1 MASEEAS
8 QLVILGNGFDLKLGL
23 ATKFEDYLNSFSI
36 DDNIKKLNVLFN
48 DLKEYSKA
56 EIQQD
61 PYNMSINDNLDN
73 ISEKI
78 SEIDKYIESIEKDNY
93 QKKSLLEFYINT
105 ECNQIKL
112 DLIPTLKRNNYYSR
126 VYNQRAELL
135 EQMIDK
141 YYVNRNIQITF
152 WDLYFLYLRDLKE
165 PTVIFNWNDVEL
177 QILNFYTKKLYR
189 QYGENVTNYEGFNLI
204 VQSFKNNPVKWSYY
218 EDEKLWLIIYT
229 LHKSYNFTSNEID
242 RYLYQELIRFSQ
254 NFVDYLKSQYSQC
267 YYGRN
272 DYKLNS
278 RWNFIDEKIAG
289 SEKYELLNFNYT
301 NAEGYGC
308 IKQIHIHGNK
318 DKHNEIPII
327 GINAEDL
334 TSNKEHAFKLTKQ
347 YQLISSENNKVEKLD
362 LENIKRIVFYGH
374 SLALADY
381 QYFRNIFDRISLAE
395 SSVQLVFKYSKGYE
409 NYDSIFRLL
418 DRYSKDIDI
427 DITTTLTLENRLKVE
442 EISD

>member
-1 MASEEAS
+1 
-8 QLVILGNGFDLKLGL
+8 
-23 ATKFEDYLNSFSI
+23 
-36 DDNIKKLNVLFN
+36 
-48 DLKEYSKA
+48 
-56 EIQQD
+56 
-61 PYNMSINDNLDN
+61 MSINDNLDN

-105 ECNQIKL
+105 ECNQIKI

-152 WDLYFLYLRDLKE
+152 WDLYFLYLHDLKE

-189 QYGENVTNYEGFNLI
+189 RYGENVTNYEGFNLI

-254 NFVDYLKSQYSQC
+254 NFVDYLKSQYSKC

-272 DYKLNS
+272 DYNLNS
-278 RWNFIDEKIAG
+278 RWNFIDEK
-289 SEKYELLNFNYT
+289 
-301 NAEGYGC
+301 
-308 IKQIHIHGNK
+308 
-318 DKHNEIPII
+318 
-327 GINAEDL
+327 
-334 TSNKEHAFKLTKQ
+334 
-347 YQLISSENNKVEKLD
+347 
-362 LENIKRIVFYGH
+362 
-374 SLALADY
+374 
-381 QYFRNIFDRISLAE
+381 
-395 SSVQLVFKYSKGYE
+395 
-409 NYDSIFRLL
+409 
-418 DRYSKDIDI
+418 
-427 DITTTLTLENRLKVE
+427 
-442 EISD
+442 

>member
-36 DDNIKKLNVLFN
+36 DDNIKKLNILFN

-189 QYGENVTNYEGFNLI
+189 RYGENVTNYEGFNLI

-254 NFVDYLKSQYSQC
+254 NFVDYLKSQYSQY

-318 DKHNEIPII
+318 DKHNEIPVI

-381 QYFRNIFDRISLAE
+381 QYFRNIFDRIRLAE
-395 SSVQLVFKYSKGYE
+395 SSVQLVFKHSKGHE
-409 NYDSIFRLL
+409 DYDSIFKLL
-418 DRYSKDIDI
+418 DHYSKDVGVDI
-427 DITTTLTLENRLKVE
+427 ATTLTLENRLKTE
-442 EISD
+442 KIY